1 MESLSWGQIIVEVL
15 IRFIPVWISLALTFF
30 ISIYSKR
37 HTGLYGKLFDEKVL
51 LIHGQLKN
59 KEKEEIMY
67 KFKNEDY
74 KILVST
80 TVIEVGIDIQD
91 ATTIIIEH
99 AERFGLAQLH
109 QLRGRVGRN
118 NKLSSCILFHKN
130 EIGVNAKKRI
140 IKMKET
146 NDGFEIAKKDLE
158 IRGAGEILGTK
169 QSGLPSFKIADLS
182 YDNDLLEDARKYV
195 NYIYKKDPK
204 LINEG
209 KNLRNL
215 LYLFE
220 RDVAVKTLLA
230 G

>member
-1 MESLSWGQIIVEVL
+1 
-15 IRFIPVWISLALTFF
+15 
-30 ISIYSKR
+30 
-37 HTGLYGKLFDEKVL
+37 
-51 LIHGQLKN
+51 
-59 KEKEEIMY
+59 
-67 KFKNEDY
+67 
-74 KILVST
+74 
-80 TVIEVGIDIQD
+80 
-91 ATTIIIEH
+91 
-99 AERFGLAQLH
+99 
-109 QLRGRVGRN
+109 
-118 NKLSSCILFHKN
+118 
-130 EIGVNAKKRI
+130 
-140 IKMKET
+140 MKET

-169 QSGLPSFKIADLS
+169 QSGLPSFKVADLS

-209 KNLRNL
+209 KNLRDL